1 MGPQMTGQADPRPK
15 ESVAVWTGDGGGC
28 CRVVGSVLPGRP
40 AFFSHG
46 SPVGLACFGTLV
58 DS

>member
-1 MGPQMTGQADPRPK
+1 MTGNTDPRAK
-15 ESVAVWTGDGGGC
+15 ESVAVCTRNGVVC
-28 CRVVGSVLPGRP
+28 CRVVGSILPGLR
-40 AFFSHG
+40 AFFSYS